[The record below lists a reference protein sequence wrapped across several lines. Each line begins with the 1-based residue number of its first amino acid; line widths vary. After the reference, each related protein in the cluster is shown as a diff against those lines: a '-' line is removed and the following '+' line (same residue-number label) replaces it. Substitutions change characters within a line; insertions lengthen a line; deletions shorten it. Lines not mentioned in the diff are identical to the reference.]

1 MSVIGGTLVTT
12 KGGQPWDRLESPLEG
27 ILSYRWKS
35 RCRLLRNR
43 LRRHRAARR
52 RTAPRPLP
60 SLSQNQWSSGAGI
73 TSPMIVVVI
82 NRNQNELARTLKH
95 EGLRVGE
102 IIAYRAWAV
111 IQPRWFRSGDDRLH
125 SVAMRDSPDK
135 PASGDVRT
143 PGIYSFRDVIRS
155 KQEYGYD
162 PGVDEPLLF
171 IIRKGQNLRRDRRAR
186 RGLPLRVWQN
196 CKPRYRTR
204 SLHWFQRRR
213 VDASGGAHIAPH
225 TI

>member
-73 TSPMIVVVI
+73 TSHDCRGHKPESKRACE
-82 NRNQNELARTLKH
+82 NPQARGRSCGGDHRIPSLGGNSTTL
-95 EGLRVGE
+95 V
-102 IIAYRAWAV
+102 
-111 IQPRWFRSGDDRLH
+111 
-125 SVAMRDSPDK
+125 
-135 PASGDVRT
+135 
-143 PGIYSFRDVIRS
+143 
-155 KQEYGYD
+155 
-162 PGVDEPLLF
+162 
-171 IIRKGQNLRRDRRAR
+171 
-186 RGLPLRVWQN
+186 
-196 CKPRYRTR
+196 
-204 SLHWFQRRR
+204 
-213 VDASGGAHIAPH
+213 
-225 TI
+225 

>member
-95 EGLRVGE
+95 EGVRAGE
-102 IIAYRAWAV
+102 IIAYRAWAA

-125 SVAMRDSPDK
+125 SVLMRDYVWHPDE

-143 PGIYSFRDVIRS
+143 HGIYSFRDVIRS
-155 KQEYGYD
+155 KEEYGYD
-162 PGVDEPLLF
+162 SSVSGPLLF
-171 IIRKGQNLRRDRRAR
+171 GKVKR
-186 RGLPLRVWQN
+186 
-196 CKPRYRTR
+196 
-204 SLHWFQRRR
+204 
-213 VDASGGAHIAPH
+213 
-225 TI
+225 